1 MYSPGIPAFIPNPK
15 YLRPLFSAKRARI
28 VLPALLGTALLVCM
42 LVFLPGYIDSMSYGD
57 TENVQTHLLID
68 DPEALDSSEEFPRTW
83 EVERGMTLIASQF
96 KREFRH
102 CVLEELT
109 YDKALSDQY
118 QEELTE
124 RYRRETHGTPVYL
137 ITGTVCTGEQ
147 NVPAGLKPNTTYEDY
162 QWVVSHS
169 NVVDW
174 GTGLI

>member
-1 MYSPGIPAFIPNPK
+1 
-15 YLRPLFSAKRARI
+15 
-28 VLPALLGTALLVCM
+28 
-42 LVFLPGYIDSMSYGD
+42 
-57 TENVQTHLLID
+57 
-68 DPEALDSSEEFPRTW
+68 
-83 EVERGMTLIASQF
+83 MTLIASQF